1 MKDEK
6 RTTECGDGKI
16 SRRDFIAGAG
26 AAATSFV
33 LIKPSL
39 VRGTEANS
47 KIKLGII
54 GCGMRGKWITDLF
67 QKHGGYEI
75 FAAADYFQDRVD
87 ELGEQFGVDK
97 ARRYAT
103 LSGYKKLLESGVDA
117 VAVESPPYFHAEQ
130 AAAAVDAGVHVMV
143 AKPATVDVPGCKLI
157 GLSGKKATAKKL
169 VFYVDFQTRA
179 NEFYREA
186 VKRAQYGD
194 IGRMVCGEASFKCGD
209 VWKHGWNPVEPILK
223 ENPTDPETRLKAWG
237 LDKVLSGDI
246 LVEQTIHAIDVA
258 TWILDADPVSAYG
271 SGGRKH
277 YEYGD
282 IWDHFVAIY
291 HFPNNVLV
299 NLIAKQ
305 CDGGHFGN
313 IGCTMY
319 GLDGAIDTRYGGKV
333 SILGSNPYKGGE
345 TGNLYPEGTSANI
358 ATFYDNITKGQF
370 ANTTVGPSVRSN
382 LASILARDAAYKGSV
397 LTYDEMLKANEKL
410 ESDVIKG
417 LKA

>member
-1 MKDEK
+1 MVMKDK
-6 RTTECGDGKI
+6 KKTTECGDGKI
-16 SRRDFIAGAG
+16 SRRDFIAGA
-26 AAATSFV
+26 AATSFV
-33 LIKPSL
+33 LMKPSL

-47 KIKLGII
+47 KIKLGIL

-67 QKHGGYEI
+67 VKHGGYEI

-103 LSGYKKLLESGVDA
+103 LSGYKKLLDSGVDA

-130 AAAAVDAGVHVMV
+130 AAAAVDAEVHVIV
-143 AKPATVDVPGCKLI
+143 AKPATVDVPGCRLI
-157 GLSGKKATAKKL
+157 EESGKKATAKKL

-209 VWKHGWNPVEPILK
+209 VWKYGWNPVEPILK

-237 LDKVLSGDI
+237 LDKVLSGSI

-258 TWILDADPVSAYG
+258 TWILDADPVSAHG

-282 IWDHFVAIY
+282 IWDYFVVIY
-291 HFPNNVLV
+291 RFPNNVLV

-319 GLDGAIDTRYGGKV
+319 GLDGAIDTRYGGNV
-333 SILGSNPYKGGE
+333 SIQGSNPYKGGE
-345 TGNLYPEGTSANI
+345 TGNLYPEGTAANI

-370 ANTTVGPSVRSN
+370 ANTTVAPSVRSN
-382 LASILARDAAYKGSV
+382 LASILARDAAYKGSL
-397 LTYDEMLKANEKL
+397 LTFDELLKANVKL

-417 LKA
+417 LKT

>member
-1 MKDEK
+1 MKDK
-6 RTTECGDGKI
+6 KKTTEGGDGKI
-16 SRRDFIAGAG
+16 SRRDFIAGA
-26 AAATSFV
+26 AATSFV
-33 LIKPSL
+33 LMKPSL

-67 QKHGGYEI
+67 QKHGKYEI

-97 ARRYAT
+97 SRRYAT
-103 LSGYKKLLESGVDA
+103 LSGYKKLLDSGVDA
-117 VAVESPPYFHAEQ
+117 VAIESPPYFHPEQ
-130 AAAAVDAGVHVMV
+130 AAAAVDAGVDVMV
-143 AKPATVDVPGCKLI
+143 AKPAAVDVPGCKLI

-194 IGRMVCGEASFKCGD
+194 IGRLVCGEASFKCGD
-209 VWKHGWNPVEPILK
+209 VWKHGWNPVEPFLK

-237 LDKVLSGDI
+237 MDKVLSGDI

-282 IWDHFVAIY
+282 IWDYFSAIY

-358 ATFYDNITKGQF
+358 ATFYDHVTKGQF
-370 ANTTVGPSVRSN
+370 TNTTVAPSVRSN
-382 LASILARDAAYKGSV
+382 LASILARDAAYKGGL

>member
-1 MKDEK
+1 MKDKEK
-6 RTTECGDGKI
+6 TTKRGNGKI

-26 AAATSFV
+26 AAATSFA
-33 LIKPSL
+33 LMKPSL

-67 QKHGGYEI
+67 NKHGKYEI
-75 FAAADYFQDRVD
+75 FAAADYFQDRAD

-97 ARRYAT
+97 ARRYST
-103 LSGYKKLLESGVDA
+103 LSGYKRLLESGVDA

-130 AAAAVDAGVHVMV
+130 AAAAVDAGVNVIV
-143 AKPATVDVPGCKLI
+143 AKPATVDVPGCNLI
-157 GLSGKKATAKKL
+157 AESGKKATAKNL
-169 VFYVDFQTRA
+169 VFYVDFQTRS

-223 ENPTDPETRLKAWG
+223 ENPTDPETRLMAWG
-237 LDKVLSGDI
+237 MDKVLSGDI
-246 LVEQTIHAIDVA
+246 VVEQTIHAIDVA

-282 IWDHFVAIY
+282 IWDYFAITY
-291 HFPNNVLV
+291 HFPEDVV
-299 NLIAKQ
+299 VHCMAKQ
-305 CDGGHFGN
+305 CDGGHFGD
-313 IGCTMY
+313 IGCRMY
-319 GLDGAIDTRYGGKV
+319 GLDGAIDTHYGGKV

-358 ATFYDNITKGQF
+358 ATFYDNVTKGEF
-370 ANTTVGPSVRSN
+370 ANTTVAPSIRSN
-382 LASILARDAAYKGSV
+382 MASILGRTAAYKHHEV
-397 LTYDEMLKANEKL
+397 TWAEIIKANEKL
-410 ESDVIKG
+410 ESDVIKD
-417 LKA
+417 LKV